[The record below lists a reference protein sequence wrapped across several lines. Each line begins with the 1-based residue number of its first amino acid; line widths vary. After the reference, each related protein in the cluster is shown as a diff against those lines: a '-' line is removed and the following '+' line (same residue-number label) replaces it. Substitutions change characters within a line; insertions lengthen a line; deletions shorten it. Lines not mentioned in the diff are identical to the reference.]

1 MLSCVHL
8 YGNRKKE
15 LTAAFAQFDR
25 DNDGH
30 ISTDE
35 ARLFLSNEPFNFSTE
50 KVNYSQFILLF
61 FSA

>member
-1 MLSCVHL
+1 MLSSVYL

-15 LTAAFAQFDR
+15 LSAAFAQFDR

-35 ARLFLSNEPFNFSTE
+35 ARLFLSNEPFNFSME
-50 KVNYSQFILLF
+50 KVNYRE
-61 FSA
+61 FSLRT